1 MHEFKHLKQH
11 IRVLI
16 SKEQFEKAFYF
27 PRIRLLEFESR
38 FGCSNCLHSQIK
50 IPKS

>member
-16 SKEQFEKAFYF
+16 SKEQFEKVFYF
-27 PRIRLLEFESR
+27 PELVF
-38 FGCSNCLHSQIK
+38 
-50 IPKS
+50 